1 MRLRVA
7 SVVVLVFGASACAAI
22 TGLGEY
28 GEKQNEAALEAPD
41 SSADESS
48 TTDGTVTTGDDA
60 SQDSNASD
68 DAMSIPDVAFD
79 GPPVCGPGSSCKG
92 CCMNGTCVGGQSV
105 TTCGVGGELCVDC
118 TSKGGACSSAGACT
132 TPPKDAEAAA
142 PCNATKCIA
151 CAPVYQTGCC
161 KADNTCGCKVQIPPS
176 NTCN

>member
-28 GEKQNEAALEAPD
+28 GEKQSNEGALEASD
-41 SSADESS
+41 SSNQDE

-60 SQDSNASD
+60 GVDANASD
-68 DAMSIPDVAFD
+68 DAMILPDVDIDALA
-79 GPPVCGPGSSCKG
+79 VCGPGSACKG

-105 TTCGVGGELCVDC
+105 STCGVGGELCVDC

-132 TPPKDAEAAA
+132 TPPKDAGTVAA
-142 PCNATKCIA
+142 CNAMKCLA
-151 CAPVYQTGCC
+151 CAPVYQSGCC
-161 KADNTCGCKVQIPPS
+161 KSDNTCGCRVNIPPS
-176 NTCN
+176 TTCN